1 MSFFDYQGNVIP
13 IHFISVKDYGAVG
26 DGAADD
32 AQAIQSALNALKNT
46 GGIIYFPTGVY
57 KISVPVLFYSKQT
70 LLFESGA
77 VLMQGAEIDSLLR
90 SYCEAS
96 YTGYTGVHDC
106 LIYGA
111 TFDGGVY
118 ETDNTLVGIGHCKN
132 ITFENCAF
140 KNAYGTWHDLEI
152 NSSYNCKVI
161 KCNFEGSRKTGQN
174 AELIQIDG
182 ALSTIVYPW
191 TGFAVDQT
199 ISKYIDIEGCIFHN
213 DTISPAIGNH
223 SDAAHDFILIHNC
236 IFDGFTGSRGAI
248 DFTSSV
254 SDVDIHDNVF
264 NGCTKGVG
272 SAAASYYI
280 HDNRFV
286 SATTAIA
293 GSASVA
299 HNNMING
306 TYTALGA

>member
-13 IHFISVKDYGAVG
+13 IHFVSVKDYGVFG

-90 SYCEAS
+90 PYCEES

-111 TFDGGVY
+111 TFDGGDY
-118 ETDNTLVGIGHCKN
+118 TTNNSLVAIGHTKN
-132 ITFENCAF
+132 VTFERCIF
-140 KNAYGTWHDLEI
+140 KNAYGMYHDLEV
-152 NSSYNCKVI
+152 NSSYNCKI
-161 KCNFEGSRKTGQN
+161 KDCDFEGSRKTGN
-174 AELIQIDG
+174 HAELIQIDG
-182 ALSTIVYPW
+182 ALSAAVYPW
-191 TGFAVDQT
+191 AGFAKDQT
-199 ISKYIDIEGCIFHN
+199 VSKYIDIEGCIFHD
-213 DTISPAIGNH
+213 DTASPAIGNH
-223 SDAAHDFILIHNC
+223 TDAAHEYIRIHNC
-236 IFDGFTGSRGAI
+236 IFDGFTETSRGTI
-248 DFTSSV
+248 IFTSSV
-254 SDVDIHDNVF
+254 GNVDIHDNTFV
-264 NGCTKGVG
+264 GCTKCIS
-272 SAAASYYI
+272 SAKDSYYI

-306 TYTALGA
+306 TYTA

>member
-1 MSFFDYQGNVIP
+1 MSFFDYQGNIIP
-13 IHFISVKDYGAVG
+13 IHFISVKDYGAIG
-26 DGAADD
+26 DGVADD

-46 GGIIYFPTGVY
+46 GGIIYFPTGIY

-90 SYCEAS
+90 SYCETS
-96 YTGYTGVHDC
+96 YTGYSGVHDC

-111 TFDGGVY
+111 TFDGENY
-118 ETDNTLVGIGHCKN
+118 TTNNTLVGIGHTKN
-132 ITFENCAF
+132 VTFERCTF
-140 KNAYGTWHDLEI
+140 RNAYGEWHDLEI
-152 NSSYNCKVI
+152 NSSYNVKI
-161 KCNFEGSRKTGQN
+161 KDCDFEGERKTAQN

-191 TGFAVDQT
+191 TGFNVDQT
-199 ISKYIDIEGCIFHN
+199 VSKYIEIDGCIFH
-213 DTISPAIGNH
+213 DDEVSPAIGNH
-223 SDAAHDFILIHNC
+223 ANAAHQYIRIHDC
-236 IFDGFTGSRGAI
+236 IFDGLTSGRGAI

-254 SDVDIHDNVF
+254 TDVDIHDNTF
-264 NGCTKGVG
+264 AGCTKCIG
-272 SAAASYYI
+272 SAKDSYYI

-286 SATTAIA
+286 GTTTAIA
-293 GSASVA
+293 GSSSIA

-306 TYTALGA
+306 VYTA